1 MPIKKSLMAFLVTLL
16 GFGTSTAR
24 PAWEND
30 PIESVVGIHVLTDYG
45 SQHRHLGKNLNASH
59 ALSELRKLPWTKQF
73 MQFVVVTK
81 PGVSME
87 VGGSLNGVDGLSAV
101 YRNRHDAVEA
111 VTKVAPKSVKEM
123 EYILGS
129 FLNDDGKWRSLFA
142 F

>member
-1 MPIKKSLMAFLVTLL
+1 MNKSLIALLVTLL
-16 GFGTSTAR
+16 GLSSSNAK

-30 PIESVVGIHVLTDYG
+30 PIESVVGIHLLTEYG

-59 ALSELRKLPWTKQF
+59 VLSELRKLPWTKQF

-87 VGGSLNGVDGLSAV
+87 VGGSSNGIDGLSAV

-111 VTKVAPKSVKEM
+111 VTKVAPASVKEM

-129 FLNDDGKWRSLFA
+129 FLNGDGKWKALFT

>member
-1 MPIKKSLMAFLVTLL
+1 MKKSLIALLVTLL
-16 GFGTSTAR
+16 GLSSSNAR

-30 PIESVVGIHVLTDYG
+30 PIESVVGIHLLTEYG

-59 ALSELRKLPWTKQF
+59 VLSELRKLPWTKQF

-87 VGGSLNGVDGLSAV
+87 VGGSSNGIDGLSAV
-101 YRNRHDAVEA
+101 YRNRHEAVEA
-111 VTKVAPKSVKEM
+111 VTKVAPASVEEM

-129 FLNDDGKWRSLFA
+129 FLNGDGKWKALFT

>member
-1 MPIKKSLMAFLVTLL
+1 MKKSLIALLVTLL
-16 GFGTSTAR
+16 GLSSSYAK

-30 PIESVVGIHVLTDYG
+30 PIESVVGIHLLTEYG

-59 ALSELRKLPWTKQF
+59 VLSELRKLPWTKQF

-87 VGGSLNGVDGLSAV
+87 VGGSSNGIDGLSAV

-111 VTKVAPKSVKEM
+111 VTKVAPASVKEM
-123 EYILGS
+123 EYILRS
-129 FLNDDGKWRSLFA
+129 FLNGDGKWKALFT

>member
-1 MPIKKSLMAFLVTLL
+1 MKKSLISVLVALL
-16 GFGTSTAR
+16 GLSNSNAG

-30 PIESVVGIHVLTDYG
+30 PIESVVGIHLLTEYG
-45 SQHRHLGKNLNASH
+45 SQHRHLGKNLNVSH
-59 ALSELRKLPWTKQF
+59 ALSELRKLPWTKEF
-73 MQFVVVTK
+73 MQFFVVTK

-87 VGGSLNGVDGLSAV
+87 VSGSSNGIDGLSAV

-111 VTKVAPKSVKEM
+111 VTKVAPANVKEL

-129 FLNDDGKWRSLFA
+129 FLNGDEKWRDLFA